1 MTYSLSQKADEDII
15 AVYIEGIRKF
25 GAKQTE
31 KYYDELEQTFQLLS
45 SSPRLARERLEI
57 TPPVRIHP
65 FRSHII
71 IYTLDEKDN
80 IFILRIRHRRE
91 DWKNYLVE

>member
-15 AVYIEGIRKF
+15 VIYIEGVRKF
-25 GAKQTE
+25 GATQAE
-31 KYYDELEQTFQLLS
+31 KYHTELEHTFELLS

-57 TPPVRIHP
+57 TPPVHIYP
-65 FRSHII
+65 FKSHIV

-80 IFILRIRHRRE
+80 VFILRIRHGRE
-91 DWKNYLVE
+91 DWKNNPIA